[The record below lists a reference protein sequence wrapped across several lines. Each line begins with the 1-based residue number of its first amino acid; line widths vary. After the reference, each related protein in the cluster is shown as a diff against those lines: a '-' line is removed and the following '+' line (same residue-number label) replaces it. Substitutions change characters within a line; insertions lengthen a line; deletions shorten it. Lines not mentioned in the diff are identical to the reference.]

1 MRIKKHIIAGLI
13 ILMTAVQANAASDVG
28 EFFRYIFSIP
38 EPKPAV
44 EKSDVHVFR
53 ELTEEITEKIVDINS
68 QTAMLDIT
76 SNETFLSIASVLSPY
91 DCVQQIKSR
100 ISLVQYDPTL
110 SEMEKSVAISDII
123 ADYKKTISDNK
134 DTYIKKI
141 KNLSPAN
148 KKLLAEKLALL
159 SDDSSNYLK
168 LGRKSAK
175 TAKKYLAE
183 TFEGDDRAETIDEI
197 NSITGR
203 LTQRAQALTYLTRE
217 LKSLSRQAGLNIQ

>member
-1 MRIKKHIIAGLI
+1 MRIKKYIIAVFI
-13 ILMTAVQANAASDVG
+13 IFMTTTQVKASSDVG

-68 QTAMLDIT
+68 QTAMLDIS
-76 SNETFLSIASVLSPY
+76 SNETFLSIASMLSPS
-91 DCVQQIKSR
+91 DCIQQIKSK

-123 ADYKKTISDNK
+123 ADYQKTISDNE

-148 KKLLAEKLALL
+148 KKLLAEKLTLL
-159 SDDSSNYLK
+159 SDDGSIYLK

-175 TAKKYLAE
+175 TAKKYLAQ
-183 TFEGDDRAETIDEI
+183 TFEGDDRTETVDEI

-217 LKSLSRQAGLNIQ
+217 LKSLAIKAGLSL